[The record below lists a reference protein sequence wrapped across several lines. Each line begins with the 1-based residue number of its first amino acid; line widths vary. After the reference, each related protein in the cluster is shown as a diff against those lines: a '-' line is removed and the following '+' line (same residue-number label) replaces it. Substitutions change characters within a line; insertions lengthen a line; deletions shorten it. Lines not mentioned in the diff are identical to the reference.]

1 MSIIER
7 DGGGGG
13 TDRGRGNCRGRDIRD
28 VEEEVE
34 RVVGRKV
41 ERKLGRKGVKK
52 VGWDVERK

>member
-1 MSIIER
+1 VSIIER

-13 TDRGRGNCRGRDIRD
+13 RDRGNCRGRDIRD

-34 RVVGRKV
+34 SVVGRKV
-41 ERKLGRKGVKK
+41 ERKVRRKGEKK